1 MTRRAK
7 NGATAARRPAT
18 NSRTVQRVVA
28 GVAGAV
34 ALPAIV
40 AATALTLVEATD
52 LLASMGTPLPAVEVS
67 QPLPIMTTVACVE
80 ENDEGAFH
88 LTNATE
94 PEAVADRLPPQ
105 PEPSAALGAG
115 RVRLIG
121 TLDEFGIVSHVG
133 HKVWAKGLLIE
144 DETERRLN
152 LVSITHLSA
161 ACE

>member
-1 MTRRAK
+1 
-7 NGATAARRPAT
+7 
-18 NSRTVQRVVA
+18 
-28 GVAGAV
+28 
-34 ALPAIV
+34 
-40 AATALTLVEATD
+40 
-52 LLASMGTPLPAVEVS
+52 MGTPLPVEVS

-115 RVRLIG
+115 RIRLIG

-152 LVSITHLSA
+152 LVSVTHLSA

>member
-18 NSRTVQRVVA
+18 NSRTVHRVVA
-28 GVAGAV
+28 GVAGAA

-40 AATALTLVEATD
+40 AATALTLVAATD
-52 LLASMGTPLPAVEVS
+52 LLASMGTRLPVEVS

-115 RVRLIG
+115 RIRLIG